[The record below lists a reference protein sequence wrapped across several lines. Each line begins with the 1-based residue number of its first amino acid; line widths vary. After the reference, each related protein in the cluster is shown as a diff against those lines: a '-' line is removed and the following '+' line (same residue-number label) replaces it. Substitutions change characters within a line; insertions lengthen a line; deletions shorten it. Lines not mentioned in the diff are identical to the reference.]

1 MNYWNPDIY
10 FRTLVPSKLEYYKTH
25 LIVIIDLHLIYIF
38 YITQDKKKILISK
51 LIYHENL
58 SSIIFSQKIK
68 ISIFCWFI
76 KF

>member
-38 YITQDKKKILISK
+38 YIT
-51 LIYHENL
+51 
-58 SSIIFSQKIK
+58 
-68 ISIFCWFI
+68 
-76 KF
+76 